1 MSYQMMIMETLMIQ
15 IYLNNLKIQ
24 VVYLLNQVLLT
35 AKKV

>member
-1 MSYQMMIMETLMIQ
+1 MNFQMMIMETLMIQ

-35 AKKV
+35 V